1 MRSIQRRLR
10 ELAALLM
17 VCGATACGSAMTE
30 QVGVRASGPLP
41 RWADVGRACSD
52 DSPASSLPA
61 SENQTYV
68 RGEPD
73 DTWARLARTIPG
85 GFAGLFVD
93 NGQFTYLL
101 VDPGKRSVAEPQ
113 LRAAGLPVSSSS
125 VVRQAR
131 WDFAQLHDWM
141 GFIERNLRTP
151 SISFD
156 DIDEVNNRLSF
167 GVPDTVA
174 LRAFETNLQQLNLP
188 CNLVWVIQ
196 QGFATFEKRP

>member
-1 MRSIQRRLR
+1 MLVVDEPVDTVRRARARQPFHEIDFGMRSIQRRLR

-41 RWADVGRACSD
+41 RWADVGRA
-52 DSPASSLPA
+52 
-61 SENQTYV
+61 
-68 RGEPD
+68 
-73 DTWARLARTIPG
+73 
-85 GFAGLFVD
+85 GLFVD

-101 VDPGKRSVAEPQ
+101 VDPSKRLVAEPQ

-174 LRAFETNLQQLNLP
+174 LRAFETNLQPLNLP

-196 QGFATFEKRP
+196 RGFATFEKRP